1 MLSFA
6 CLAAV
11 VMLVSGLSLR
21 SLSRSNDR
29 FSDYLTSVSVRER
42 LATDIRGAAS
52 RRAIAARN
60 LVLVTSPDDLALEKA
75 AVAQAQKDM
84 DTSLDKLRGAVATAT
99 DMVREDRAMV
109 DEIARIESQYGPVAA
124 AIGQLV
130 LDGQREQAVAK
141 MNIECRPLLAQLLTS
156 TAAFIAHE
164 HEQALLRVKS
174 ASEAYAAD
182 RLRMLLTS
190 VVATVAALLMGW
202 LLSKAITA
210 PLNRAVQLAEAVASG
225 DLRTNIMVDRQDET
239 GQLLSALKRMNESLV
254 GMVNR
259 VRESADGIATASA
272 QIATGNQD
280 LSSRTEQQ
288 ASALQQTAASM
299 QQMTMTVQH
308 NADGSRQASEMAS
321 SAADVAGRG
330 GQVVERVVATM
341 GDITASSRKIS
352 DIIGTID
359 GIAFQTN
366 ILALN
371 AAVEAARA
379 GEQGRGFAVV
389 ATEVRNLAQRSAQ
402 AAKEIKGLI
411 VDSVEKVQAGSQL
424 VGEAGNTMD
433 DIVSQVRGMTSLM
446 AEINASTM
454 AQSTGIT
461 QVNQAVASLD
471 QGTQQNAALV
481 EESAAAAESLRHQ
494 AAGLLD
500 VIAAFKTGSSQQ
512 HAFA

>member
-1 MLSFA
+1 
-6 CLAAV
+6 
-11 VMLVSGLSLR
+11 
-21 SLSRSNDR
+21 
-29 FSDYLTSVSVRER
+29 
-42 LATDIRGAAS
+42 
-52 RRAIAARN
+52 
-60 LVLVTSPDDLALEKA
+60 
-75 AVAQAQKDM
+75 
-84 DTSLDKLRGAVATAT
+84 
-99 DMVREDRAMV
+99 
-109 DEIARIESQYGPVAA
+109 
-124 AIGQLV
+124 
-130 LDGQREQAVAK
+130 
-141 MNIECRPLLAQLLTS
+141 
-156 TAAFIAHE
+156 
-164 HEQALLRVKS
+164 
-174 ASEAYAAD
+174 
-182 RLRMLLTS
+182 
-190 VVATVAALLMGW
+190 
-202 LLSKAITA
+202 
-210 PLNRAVQLAEAVASG
+210 VQLAEAVASG
-225 DLRTNIMVDRQDET
+225 DLRTDIVVDRHDE
-239 GQLLSALKRMNESLV
+239 
-254 GMVNR
+254 
-259 VRESADGIATASA
+259 
-272 QIATGNQD
+272 TGNQD

-288 ASALQQTAASM
+288 AS
-299 QQMTMTVQH
+299 
-308 NADGSRQASEMAS
+308 EMAT

-341 GDITASSRKIS
+341 GDITAASRKIS
-352 DIIGTID
+352 DIIGVID

-424 VGEAGNTMD
+424 VGEAGSTMD

-446 AEINASTM
+446 AEINASTL

-500 VIAAFKTGSSQQ
+500 VIAAFKTGSPRQ